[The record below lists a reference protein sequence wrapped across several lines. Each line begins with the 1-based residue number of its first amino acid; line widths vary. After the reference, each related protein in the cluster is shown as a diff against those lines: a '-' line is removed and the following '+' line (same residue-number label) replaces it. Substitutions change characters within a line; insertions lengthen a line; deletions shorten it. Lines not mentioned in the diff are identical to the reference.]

1 MFSTQNTDDKAFDL
15 FFVHL
20 FIKHFVMVIGNFLL
34 QKRRYL
40 IAALHL
46 AIILYL

>member
-20 FIKHFVMVIGNFLL
+20 FIN
-34 QKRRYL
+34 
-40 IAALHL
+40 
-46 AIILYL
+46 IL